1 MMRPIYYQYARFVG
15 ANRAGWY
22 VDRIGSSRAKTST
35 RYRRRGV
42 CGNGAGYSLASA
54 WCRPDGCSFGGR
66 RGRLAAAQYPTASPQ
81 TITQV
86 LHRHIKRGRDVERE
100 HLREQ
105 QSPHHCDAEGAPR
118 LGAHTRTEGDG
129 QHAENGGEGRHHD
142 GTEAHEAGLDDGVA
156 RRGLALAAHL
166 QRVVLLDDAV
176 LLLVPHLLYHPLVA
190 DDVELLAEQQQRQ

>member
-35 RYRRRGV
+35 RYRRRGER
-42 CGNGAGYSLASA
+42 GNGAGYSLASA

-105 QSPHHCDAEGAPR
+105 HSPNHCAAEGAPR
-118 LGAHTRTEGDG
+118 LGAHPRTEGDG
-129 QHAENGGEGRHHD
+129 QHAEYGGECRHHD
-142 GTEAHEAGLDDGVA
+142 GTEALEAGLDDGVA

-166 QRVVLLDDAV
+166 QREVHHDEAV
-176 LLLVPHLLYHPLVA
+176 LLHEPHQQNQPHEAEDVA
-190 DDVELLAEQQQRQ
+190 LLAEQQQRQ